1 MVPRGERMGVI
12 TISRQLGSRGD
23 EIGRLLV
30 EKEGY
35 RCLDKESLEE
45 TFKRDG
51 VSLGSVE
58 RYDERSP
65 RFFRHFSRDKNT
77 YLHFLKSAV
86 YDCARDR
93 HAVIFGRGGH
103 LILAD
108 LPGVLSLRF
117 TAPREVRIARVAR
130 ESGAS
135 EEEAAAMIEH
145 SDAAREGF
153 HRFFFN
159 RSWDSPRQYDLT
171 FNSERIDNSCLVD
184 MIKRALEDLNRPEV
198 VKETANRLD
207 NLFLTQEVIS
217 QIVYRDRIPVQNLEV
232 DCHDGEAFLRGMV
245 MIEEH
250 VRLVKESA
258 QKVAGIHSVRSE
270 IYFIPS
276 YTYVMR

>member
-1 MVPRGERMGVI
+1 MGVV

-23 EIGRLLV
+23 EIGRILV

-35 RCLDKESLEE
+35 RSLDKNSLEQ

-51 VSLGSVE
+51 ISLLSVE

-77 YLHFLKSAV
+77 YLHFLKSAM

-103 LILAD
+103 VILGN

-117 TAPREVRIARVAR
+117 TAPKEERVRWIV
-130 ESGAS
+130 S
-135 EEEAAAMIEH
+135 ELGVTEQQAEAMIGR
-145 SDAAREGF
+145 SDDERAGF

-159 RSWDSPRQYDLT
+159 RSWDDSSSYDLT
-171 FNSERIDNSCLVD
+171 FNSGRLGNECIMDIIR
-184 MIKRALEDLNRPEV
+184 RAVEEINRPDIL
-198 VKETANRLD
+198 ETTRVELD
-207 NLFLTQEVIS
+207 DLFLEQEVIS
-217 QIVYRDRIPVQNLEV
+217 QVIYRDRIPVQNLEV
-232 DCHDGEAFLRGMV
+232 RCERGDVVLHGMV

-250 VRLVKESA
+250 VRLVSESA
-258 QKVAGIHSVRSE
+258 QKIKGVGSVKSE
-270 IYFIPS
+270 VYFIPS

>member
-1 MVPRGERMGVI
+1 MVPRGTRMGII

-45 TFKRDG
+45 TFKRDN

-117 TAPREVRIARVAR
+117 TAPREARLARVMR
-130 ESGAS
+130 ERGLS
-135 EEEAAAMIEH
+135 EDDATAVIGR
-145 SDAAREGF
+145 SDAEREGF
-153 HRFFFN
+153 HRFFFS

-171 FNSERIDNSCLVD
+171 FNSERIDNACVID
-184 MIKRALEDLNRPEV
+184 MIKRAVEELNRPEIL
-198 VKETANRLD
+198 KRTKDTLD
-207 NLFLTQEVIS
+207 SLFLTQEVIS

-232 DCHDGEAFLRGMV
+232 ECHEGEAFLRGMV

-250 VRLVKESA
+250 VRLVKEA
-258 QKVAGIHSVRSE
+258 AEKVAGIRSVRSE